1 MPTHTSQTCTHTE
14 TNTDLEALQNWRT
27 FWCLSKLQMPTSG
40 ATGFQIKRTRTRAIS
55 RAQKWWAP
63 MWTLS
68 SRQRVLI
75 SFILLLSVS
84 VTQLPRGVK
93 DHTFIISAGPPV
105 RDTQKHTRTPE
116 QHLCSLF
123 SKEKKLGFW
132 WLNAPVAP
140 LSPSSWYHM
149 SCYLFYGLFPVKGP
163 LQSSLWLYYYIS
175 RDKYKGRGAWHL

>member
-14 TNTDLEALQNWRT
+14 TNTYLEALQNWRT

-40 ATGFQIKRTRTRAIS
+40 ATGFQIKRTRTRAIF
-55 RAQKWWAP
+55 RAQKKWGAP

-68 SRQRVLI
+68 SRRRVLI

-84 VTQLPRGVK
+84 LSLSCPEVCATHKNICVHPGN
-93 DHTFIISAGPPV
+93 TFVPYFL
-105 RDTQKHTRTPE
+105 K
-116 QHLCSLF
+116 
-123 SKEKKLGFW
+123 KKKLGFW

-149 SCYLFYGLFPVKGP
+149 SCYLFYGPFPVKGP